1 MGVGLRV
8 HLQHSI
14 VNHIICA
21 YNLSYYIF
29 FWFLAFRQTFC
40 QIYPELKR
48 PGERAGG
55 GIDIQ
60 LYCNVDIV
68 LWAGTKIYIL

>member
-1 MGVGLRV
+1 MGLGLRV

-14 VNHIICA
+14 VNHIICT

-40 QIYPELKR
+40 HIYPELKR
-48 PGERAGG
+48 PGEGG
-55 GIDIQ
+55 GGLIFNYNI
-60 LYCNVDIV
+60 DIV
-68 LWAGTKIYIL
+68 LWAGTKI